1 MARGFIGFTEDGK
14 SIGAVGQALYIR
26 FVLTNAT
33 RWTAFQATDGGEG
46 GDTGFFI
53 ESPRGQLLV
62 QPRTFDTWWFVLLHP
77 DAPAG
82 DVIAA
87 TAPEWGDSAPEM
99 AVFVRSRTLTLT
111 LDDLT
116 LAEAVALVGGFDPG
130 SGNGIQPGMFSHGNI
145 FLAESAALLIA
156 LADDGY
162 IGVSVHDRLVTS
174 GLVTRTG
181 RLVRRESLTPEGL
194 RVRAE
199 LCAEIDGFIA
209 PGATIDAAAISKRT
223 ALIVAVLLAGLV
235 TRPLYSGQHRQAAI
249 ESELRLSALRE
260 RVATG
265 GEQGYH
271 RAQLLAALS
280 LANAGFIT

>member
-1 MARGFIGFTEDGK
+1 MA
-14 SIGAVGQALYIR
+14 
-26 FVLTNAT
+26 
-33 RWTAFQATDGGEG
+33 
-46 GDTGFFI
+46 
-53 ESPRGQLLV
+53 
-62 QPRTFDTWWFVLLHP
+62 
-77 DAPAG
+77 
-82 DVIAA
+82 
-87 TAPEWGDSAPEM
+87 
-99 AVFVRSRTLTLT
+99 T

-130 SGNGIQPGMFSHGNI
+130 SGKGIQPGMFSQGNI
-145 FLAESAALLIA
+145 VLAESAALLIA

-162 IGVSVHDRLVTS
+162 IRLEHGKSSKLIPGAATTRVGAGDREPEHPLLRASYQAIVKQTKSVSTDLLLTRIGVSVVDRLVTS

-181 RLVRRESLTPEGL
+181 RLVRRESLTPGGL

-199 LCAEIDGFIA
+199 LCADIDGFIA
-209 PGATIDAAAISKRT
+209 PGATIDAAAISERT

-249 ESELRLSALRE
+249 ESRLRLNALRE

-280 LANAGFIT
+280 MAVAGYA